1 MLTPDPDNHRFSIH
15 YGEEHAR
22 LSRDQSI
29 LDIPKVSRSIP
40 FRMASRLLFKIPD
53 AHLQV
58 LDSLY
63 VDNLVY
69 VEHWR
74 DAMTAIHEEW
84 LMCSYWVSMIPQ
96 MYAAIDSDMVRLF
109 CRDLD

>member
-1 MLTPDPDNHRFSIH
+1 
-15 YGEEHAR
+15 
-22 LSRDQSI
+22 
-29 LDIPKVSRSIP
+29 
-40 FRMASRLLFKIPD
+40 MASRLLFKIPD

-96 MYAAIDSDMVRLF
+96 MYAAEILTWSVFSAGIWTDDVSYSRPLASPHK
-109 CRDLD
+109 R